1 MTAEPK
7 NLRNEDDIKRK
18 ESVLGMEELT
28 MDSLRAGK
36 LSPQD
41 VTIRKSQLIAQ
52 AEYADQKGYR
62 QLARNFRRA
71 AELTNLPN
79 DVLMAVYEKLR
90 PNRSSY
96 GELLSTSQ
104 ELTARYD
111 APETGFYVREAA
123 EVYRERGL
131 LKREE

>member
-1 MTAEPK
+1 MTAKDE
-7 NLRNEDDIKRK
+7 NVMNDGDIKRK
-18 ESVLGMEELT
+18 ESQRSVEDLT
-28 MDSLRAGK
+28 IESLRLGT
-36 LSPQD
+36 LTPQD
-41 VTIRKSQLIAQ
+41 VTIRKAKLMAQ
-52 AEYADQKGYR
+52 AEFAERKGYG

-79 DVLMAVYEKLR
+79 EVLMEVYEKLR

-96 GELLSTSQ
+96 GELLAASQ

-111 APETGFYVREAA
+111 AQETGAYVREAA

-131 LKREE
+131 LRRDA